1 VSSAR
6 ELHMKYKI
14 KFQRKGEEYMFL
26 RRRGQN
32 KSSKKRHTI
41 LELVSVHNQELEE
54 DQPMG

>member
-1 VSSAR
+1 
-6 ELHMKYKI
+6 MKYKI